1 METVF
6 GFFLAL
12 IIFYVLLEWR
22 LNKTRR
28 DSEQRYADLEAKTR
42 WLYERL
48 QELPARPATEAQP
61 VEAVQD
67 AAEASVAPAA
77 DEIAVS
83 RRLTLPEEAAAV
95 PSAGKPAEE
104 KEPGWLSKLL
114 FGGNILAKIGVVLL
128 IFGVGSALK
137 LAAEFG
143 VLPAEARLGI
153 AALFGVALG
162 VLGWV

>member
-48 QELPARPATEAQP
+48 QELQARPATEA
-61 VEAVQD
+61 
-67 AAEASVAPAA
+67 
-77 DEIAVS
+77 S
-83 RRLTLPEEAAAV
+83 RTDC
-95 PSAGKPAEE
+95 
-104 KEPGWLSKLL
+104 
-114 FGGNILAKIGVVLL
+114 
-128 IFGVGSALK
+128 
-137 LAAEFG
+137 
-143 VLPAEARLGI
+143 
-153 AALFGVALG
+153 
-162 VLGWV
+162 

>member
-48 QELPARPATEAQP
+48 QDSIGKFPTGGLNLSVDLTGGTT
-61 VEAVQD
+61 VEATFSG
-67 AAEASVAPAA
+67 EADIERVRHA
-77 DEIAVS
+77 
-83 RRLTLPEEAAAV
+83 L
-95 PSAGKPAEE
+95 EE
-104 KEPGWLSKLL
+104 K
-114 FGGNILAKIGVVLL
+114 
-128 IFGVGSALK
+128 
-137 LAAEFG
+137 
-143 VLPAEARLGI
+143 
-153 AALFGVALG
+153 
-162 VLGWV
+162 